1 MIIKTLLPV
10 LFLTGCVSSLNT
22 VGADGVKPSA
32 LPSQQTANLHFDNSP
47 NKPDFEA
54 RVARSFDDLVS
65 MVEAKGLQ
73 IEDIEKITI
82 VVKYQ
87 NELWPR
93 YLVQTPKDDWKVYQ
107 R

>member
-1 MIIKTLLPV
+1 MIIKAILPV

-22 VGADGVKPSA
+22 VGADGVEPSA
-32 LPSQQTANLHFDNSP
+32 HPSQQAANKLFDSP
-47 NKPDFEA
+47 PTTPDFES

-65 MVEAKGLQ
+65 MVEAEGLQ
-73 IEDIEKITI
+73 IEDVQKITI

-93 YLVQTPKDDWKVYQ
+93 YLVQTQKKDWKAY
-107 R
+107 RR